1 MSVPLHRIHRLK
13 KKKGIFFFN
22 FCEFVRVKRAKKTK
36 SVKLQRA
43 ERETL
48 TCCLGAGHWSSL
60 LGLLSGA
67 FHTAV
72 KKSSNPLSG
81 PLFFIIYAVILYSPS
96 LLLIQLTVSRFCGCR
111 RRGRKFF
118 LLFLCDCGM
127 ACLGAF
133 CRCRS

>member
-13 KKKGIFFFN
+13 KKRIFFFN
-22 FCEFVRVKRAKKTK
+22 FCECVRVKRAKKTK

-43 ERETL
+43 ERERETL

-72 KKSSNPLSG
+72 KKK
-81 PLFFIIYAVILYSPS
+81 AA
-96 LLLIQLTVSRFCGCR
+96 TR
-111 RRGRKFF
+111 
-118 LLFLCDCGM
+118 
-127 ACLGAF
+127 
-133 CRCRS
+133 